1 MRGAIIFVAAF
12 LIFLI
17 VTIGYSDF
25 PPGRIIYDAV
35 IGAETDY
42 SVLGISATVLIIAIF
57 NGIIYGIIIWLIY
70 ALAEKSGLIPKGQQK
85 PATTAAAAA

>member
-1 MRGAIIFVAAF
+1 MRGAIIFIIAF

-17 VTIGYSDF
+17 VTIGYADL

-35 IGAETDY
+35 VGAETDY
-42 SVLGISATVLIIAIF
+42 LVLGISATLLIVAIF

-70 ALAEKSGLIPKGQQK
+70 TLAEKSGLIPKGQQK